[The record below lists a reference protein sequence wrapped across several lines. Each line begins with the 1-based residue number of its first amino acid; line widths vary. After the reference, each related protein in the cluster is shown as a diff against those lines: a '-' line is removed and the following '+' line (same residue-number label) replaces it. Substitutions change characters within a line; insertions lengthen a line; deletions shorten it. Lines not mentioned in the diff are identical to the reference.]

1 MFDIFLCAACK
12 NTDTYPR
19 SLLIRLP
26 TNPAIVSSQQ
36 QAFLSCAEER
46 APERITSCPTLI
58 QDHISAVET
67 GLPSNRPKFLFQ
79 LPRSIKNNDP
89 VSGLSVVWCLV
100 LYLGK
105 TETCCHSNRC
115 RLLCDWYLHCQQPL
129 GLVRQIARKDQPWK
143 WTLKVQT
150 YDSYVI
156 SHNPHVAMAL
166 NVTVTWKITY
176 VVKFRQRRVHNGSK

>member
-12 NTDTYPR
+12 NTDSYPR

-67 GLPSNRPKFLFQ
+67 GLPSNKPKFLFQ
-79 LPRSIKNNDP
+79 LPRSIKNMDP
-89 VSGLSVVWCLV
+89 VSGLSVVCSLMSGAV
-100 LYLGK
+100 PGK
-105 TETCCHSNRC
+105 HRDMLSQQQVQAFVRLIPPLPATTWTSEADCSQGSTVKPKSPNIWLICH
-115 RLLCDWYLHCQQPL
+115 
-129 GLVRQIARKDQPWK
+129 
-143 WTLKVQT
+143 
-150 YDSYVI
+150 
-156 SHNPHVAMAL
+156 
-166 NVTVTWKITY
+166 
-176 VVKFRQRRVHNGSK
+176 